1 MLFSLCT
8 LIVDQVQNNASKEQ
22 LCHGER
28 DAPEGIGKKG
38 RARRPGGGS
47 GTVFRNLKR
56 TLGFE
61 WPIMCF
67 TQGDGSGVKSSTP
80 SQKRFYGMWVRF
92 KFRTYG
98 NIPGV
103 AGPGQ
108 QCRRSAFSDRPATQI
123 GHRSKKALPVRRFLQ
138 TCDGLTADLRRLELS
153 PATSLLSKSN
163 THGFILDPL
172 M

>member
-80 SQKRFYGMWVRF
+80 SQKMFYGMWVRF
-92 KFRTYG
+92 KFRTNG
-98 NIPGV
+98 NMLGV
-103 AGPGQ
+103 DGVNKKKTQSFG
-108 QCRRSAFSDRPATQI
+108 CVFSI
-123 GHRSKKALPVRRFLQ
+123 SIILVRYVVLQ
-138 TCDGLTADLRRLELS
+138 HLWCQY
-153 PATSLLSKSN
+153 
-163 THGFILDPL
+163 
-172 M
+172 